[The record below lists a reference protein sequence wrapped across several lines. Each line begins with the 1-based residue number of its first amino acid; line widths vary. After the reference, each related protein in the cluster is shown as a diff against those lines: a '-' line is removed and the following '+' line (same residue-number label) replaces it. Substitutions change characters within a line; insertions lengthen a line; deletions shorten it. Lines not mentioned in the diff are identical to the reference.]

1 MFKLTISDKY
11 DEDENIFCLN
21 FKHEMIEIIMDFNGI
36 VRNNKISFTR
46 DGDVKPYYFDLES
59 MNDFIEC
66 VKTNKTTWINFDYN
80 KSEEFYFNENKLTIN
95 FNQYYNNATI
105 IDLSNEKLKENFL
118 EEINKMYLRILEIIT
133 L

>member
-21 FKHEMIEIIMDFNGI
+21 FKHEMIEIIMDFNDI
-36 VRNNKISFTR
+36 IRNNKISFTR
-46 DGDVKPYYFDLES
+46 DGDVKPYYFDVES